1 MGGHSGASKPQ
12 QRRQANRPTMPTM
25 SKRAA
30 ATTSSTPASTS
41 SSVHSRGQQAR
52 RDSFTRARDGV
63 STMRPGKPTR
73 RNSSSQ
79 HQRPVLGGMTALD
92 LVLIAAAYAIN
103 LIKTLAIAEL
113 VDIAAKSLWYC
124 FTSLPFDFYRRWTL
138 SHPQPVSPES
148 EPQDSD
154 VNPASNVFRP
164 SQRPHPLAPP
174 PSQLSPFHHLVIL
187 ITRFACM
194 NFPHLLPRVLFAEDT
209 MLPFVGW
216 RTGGASW
223 ELMKEIRGEPIKTD
237 SSPSPVP
244 AFRAIWMGPDAY
256 ASSES
261 RRQSET
267 SRQASTILYLHG
279 GGFSL
284 GSVSF
289 YAEALLRVLNK
300 VCRFEAAD
308 PSAPLARCV
317 AVEYDLGPTAR
328 FPAPLLQCLR
338 CYAHLIEVER
348 LDPSSITFAGDSA
361 GGNLALAMLLTLN
374 GQGGKEVYR
383 ERDWTKLPLP
393 GKALLIS
400 PWVDLRPSQAH
411 AFAALR
417 KEEEMQ
423 RDTKQSAKSSHKKQ
437 SSFRDSLGT
446 TTSHPEP
453 SEDLTAAITSY
464 EWDYVASETLLH
476 FAQVYAGVLERPRR
490 VIGPLGWVAH
500 LGGILSRGLEEESQ
514 AGEAGQRKGK
524 KATRTTHVADPARR
538 LARAVK
544 DFLEHPLFE
553 QLVPKEELVRTS
565 PPLSTAV
572 VQPSFTSGLAPIF
585 SSRERETDAVRSTK
599 DLYFPIL
606 SSPSSASADL
616 DSNPLL
622 SPILGDW
629 SKIQLERGCLVTWG
643 ERERMSADIEAWV
656 ELVHSGKS
664 PEDLTPSRR
673 DDRPRQD
680 GEEERE
686 RYERLQRG
694 KWLKTAVEHGSGGV
708 HAWPFVAMY
717 LAGTE
722 AEREKGLELLGR
734 FIARPI
740 GGDVETL
747 MAAEAAYSRP
757 PDNDTAPSSPAWHQ
771 RGEDVSPPYSPGSLP
786 SDIGEESEY
795 DEGDEPADGSQSPMF
810 TSRGGGRAFTEA
822 EFKEVM
828 GLGVQYG
835 REPVMPGSPSSSR
848 SAPTP
853 PAPAPLTPPA
863 STPSRE
869 TPIAPTT
876 PPSRAAQ
883 LGRVDTT
890 TTIPAYSPSLSSG
903 SASPASSMKGSISR
917 RMEREHSSGQISRGR
932 KAEPTAPPLWWTNT
946 PVGAAPAALPAQ
958 EVTSQVQAL
967 PRFESDEDDLEQD
980 VDADT
985 SSSSQLAPA
994 LSTLAYSSSPSRAA
1008 PRSDSDPGSEQL
1020 KASYFG
1026 LSYALR
1032 REAEEGLSDIA
1043 EESSVM
1049 SSGFASIAGGA
1060 GGGAHAGSSNL
1071 GPGAGAALQ
1080 AGFSSSPGSSRSPS
1094 TAFRQPAGGAFLR
1107 YADDAGS
1114 LDLQGEGQLE
1124 EEEEMEGSS
1133 SIYSP
1138 VEFDEEEDIGV
1149 DAYVEEG
1156 DTIPDSDGAEY
1167 EGEYEAGEKLDDDVQ
1182 AEVESESESEEGDGD
1197 TDTIGRRRS
1206 SESLTRTSAVRGG
1219 EAWWASGAGAAAGG
1233 GSASTASGRGPGPL

>member
-1 MGGHSGASKPQ
+1 
-12 QRRQANRPTMPTM
+12 
-25 SKRAA
+25 
-30 ATTSSTPASTS
+30 
-41 SSVHSRGQQAR
+41 
-52 RDSFTRARDGV
+52 
-63 STMRPGKPTR
+63 
-73 RNSSSQ
+73 
-79 HQRPVLGGMTALD
+79 
-92 LVLIAAAYAIN
+92 
-103 LIKTLAIAEL
+103 
-113 VDIAAKSLWYC
+113 
-124 FTSLPFDFYRRWTL
+124 
-138 SHPQPVSPES
+138 
-148 EPQDSD
+148 
-154 VNPASNVFRP
+154 
-164 SQRPHPLAPP
+164 
-174 PSQLSPFHHLVIL
+174 
-187 ITRFACM
+187 M

-223 ELMKEIRGEPIKTD
+223 ELMKEIRGEPIETD

-244 AFRAIWMGPDAY
+244 GFRAIWMGPDAY

-308 PSAPLARCV
+308 PSAPLARCI

-338 CYAHLIEVER
+338 CYAHLVEVER
-348 LDPSSITFAGDSA
+348 IEPSSITFAGDSA

-400 PWVDLRPSQAH
+400 PWVDLRPSHAH
-411 AFAALR
+411 AFGELR
-417 KEEEMQ
+417 KEEERHRYPKESVKSTQ
-423 RDTKQSAKSSHKKQ
+423 KQG
-437 SSFRDSLGT
+437 SFKGSLGT
-446 TTSHPEP
+446 TSAPPDP
-453 SEDLTAAITSY
+453 SEDLTAAISSY

-490 VIGPLGWVAH
+490 VIGPLGWIAH
-500 LGGILSRGLEEESQ
+500 LGGILSRGLEQESQ
-514 AGEAGQRKGK
+514 AGEAQEPKGK
-524 KATRTTHVADPARR
+524 KGSRTAHVADPARR

-553 QLVPKEELVRTS
+553 PLIPKEEVERTS
-565 PPLSTAV
+565 PPSSTTV
-572 VQPSFTSGLAPIF
+572 VQPSLTSGLAPIF
-585 SSRERETDAVRSTK
+585 SLKDRETDAVRSTK
-599 DLYFPIL
+599 DLYFPIY
-606 SSPSSASADL
+606 SAPSSASADL

-656 ELVHSGKS
+656 ELVHSGKG
-664 PEDLTPSRR
+664 PEDLSPSRH

-734 FIARPI
+734 FIARPV

-757 PDNDTAPSSPAWHQ
+757 PDNDTASSSPAWTQ
-771 RGEDVSPPYSPGSLP
+771 RGEDVSSPYSPGSLP

-835 REPVMPGSPSSSR
+835 REPAQPGSPSSSR

-863 STPSRE
+863 STPLQE
-869 TPIAPTT
+869 APVAPST
-876 PPSRAAQ
+876 PPSRSAQ
-883 LGRVDTT
+883 PGRIDTT
-890 TTIPAYSPSLSSG
+890 TPIPAPSPSPSTG

-932 KAEPTAPPLWWTNT
+932 KAEPTAAPLWWTNT
-946 PVGAAPAALPAQ
+946 PVGNAPAAQPA
-958 EVTSQVQAL
+958 EESTRGEQAL
-967 PRFESDEDDLEQD
+967 PRFEEDEIHSEQIVDDE
-980 VDADT
+980 V
-985 SSSSQLAPA
+985 SSPHLAPA
-994 LSTLAYSSSPSRAA
+994 LSPVVLFPSSPSRSAS
-1008 PRSDSDPGSEQL
+1008 RSDSDPASPSGTTPGSSSGSEQL

-1049 SSGFASIAGGA
+1049 DSGFASIVGGPSGAGGA
-1060 GGGAHAGSSNL
+1060 PAGSSGSGGSGL
-1071 GPGAGAALQ
+1071 GPGASAAL
-1080 AGFSSSPGSSRSPS
+1080 GFSSSPGSSRSPS
-1094 TAFRQPAGGAFLR
+1094 AAFRQPTGGASSR
-1107 YADDAGS
+1107 YADDDGS
-1114 LDLQGEGQLE
+1114 LDLQSEGPVE
-1124 EEEEMEGSS
+1124 EEEGSS

-1138 VEFDEEEDIGV
+1138 VEYEEDEADV
-1149 DAYVEEG
+1149 L
-1156 DTIPDSDGAEY
+1156 PDSDEAEY
-1167 EGEYEAGEKLDDDVQ
+1167 EGEGAVEAE
-1182 AEVESESESEEGDGD
+1182 AESLEGD
-1197 TDTIGRRRS
+1197 TATIGRRRS
-1206 SESLTRTSAVRGG
+1206 SESLTPGGSATRAG
-1219 EAWWASGAGAAAGG
+1219 EAWWAAGAGGAGASG
-1233 GSASTASGRGPGPL
+1233 GRGAI

>member
-1 MGGHSGASKPQ
+1 
-12 QRRQANRPTMPTM
+12 
-25 SKRAA
+25 
-30 ATTSSTPASTS
+30 
-41 SSVHSRGQQAR
+41 
-52 RDSFTRARDGV
+52 
-63 STMRPGKPTR
+63 
-73 RNSSSQ
+73 
-79 HQRPVLGGMTALD
+79 
-92 LVLIAAAYAIN
+92 
-103 LIKTLAIAEL
+103 
-113 VDIAAKSLWYC
+113 
-124 FTSLPFDFYRRWTL
+124 
-138 SHPQPVSPES
+138 
-148 EPQDSD
+148 
-154 VNPASNVFRP
+154 
-164 SQRPHPLAPP
+164 
-174 PSQLSPFHHLVIL
+174 
-187 ITRFACM
+187 M

-244 AFRAIWMGPDAY
+244 SFRAIWMGPDAY

-261 RRQSET
+261 HRQSEP
-267 SRQASTILYLHG
+267 SSQASTILYLHG

-338 CYAHLIEVER
+338 CYAHLVEVER
-348 LDPSSITFAGDSA
+348 INPSSITFAGDSA

-400 PWVDLRPSQAH
+400 PWVDLRPSHAH
-411 AFAALR
+411 AFAELR
-417 KEEEMQ
+417 REEEKQ
-423 RDTKQSAKSSHKKQ
+423 RDPPPSVKSTQKQG
-437 SSFRDSLGT
+437 SFKDSLGT
-446 TTSHPEP
+446 TSSPPDP
-453 SEDLTAAITSY
+453 SADLTAAITSY

-500 LGGILSRGLEEESQ
+500 LGGILSRGLEQESK
-514 AGEAGQRKGK
+514 AGELEQSKGRKGGRS
-524 KATRTTHVADPARR
+524 AHVTDPARR

-544 DFLEHPLFE
+544 DFLDHPLFE
-553 QLVPKEELVRTS
+553 PLVPKDELARSS
-565 PPLSTAV
+565 PPLSTTV
-572 VQPSFTSGLAPIF
+572 VQPSLTSGLAPIF
-585 SSRERETDAVRSTK
+585 TLKDRETDAVRSTK
-599 DLYFPIL
+599 DLYFPIY
-606 SSPSSASADL
+606 SAPSSASADL
-616 DSNPLL
+616 DANPLL

-656 ELVHSGKS
+656 ELVHSGKG
-664 PEDLTPSRR
+664 PEDLSPSWR

-734 FIARPI
+734 FIARPV
-740 GGDVETL
+740 GGDIETFT
-747 MAAEAAYSRP
+747 AAEAAYPRP

-771 RGEDVSPPYSPGSLP
+771 RGEDVSSPYSPGSLP

-835 REPVMPGSPSSSR
+835 REPAQPGSPSSGR
-848 SAPTP
+848 SAPTS
-853 PAPAPLTPPA
+853 PAPAPLTLPA
-863 STPSRE
+863 STAVREASVAPS
-869 TPIAPTT
+869 TPQ
-876 PPSRAAQ
+876 SRSAQ
-883 LGRVDTT
+883 SARVDTT
-890 TTIPAYSPSLSSG
+890 TPISAYSPSISSG

-932 KAEPTAPPLWWTNT
+932 KAGPTAAPLWWTD
-946 PVGAAPAALPAQ
+946 APAGDASAAQ
-958 EVTSQVQAL
+958 QAEETTSGEQAL
-967 PRFESDEDDLEQD
+967 LRPEGDETHPEQVVDDWESSPR
-980 VDADT
+980 
-985 SSSSQLAPA
+985 LAPA
-994 LSTLAYSSSPSRAA
+994 LSPIALLSSSPSRAA
-1008 PRSDSDPGSEQL
+1008 SRSDPDPGSEQL

-1049 SSGFASIAGGA
+1049 DSGFASIAGG
-1060 GGGAHAGSSNL
+1060 GGGNGGAHPGSSL
-1071 GPGAGAALQ
+1071 GPGTSAALQ

-1094 TAFRQPAGGAFLR
+1094 TAFRQAPSGASLH

-1114 LDLQGEGQLE
+1114 LDLQSEGLAEAEVGEE
-1124 EEEEMEGSS
+1124 EGSS

-1138 VEFDEEEDIGV
+1138 VEFDEEDDVGV
-1149 DAYVEEG
+1149 DVENDG
-1156 DTIPDSDGAEY
+1156 DVVPDSDGAEY
-1167 EGEYEAGEKLDDDVQ
+1167 EGVGRVEAENDT
-1182 AEVESESESEEGDGD
+1182 GD
-1197 TDTIGRRRS
+1197 TATIGRRRS
-1206 SESLTRTSAVRGG
+1206 SESLTPGSAARAG
-1219 EAWWASGAGAAAGG
+1219 EAWWAAGAGKGG
-1233 GSASTASGRGPGPL
+1233 GGAPGGRGAL